1 MQIANNSLQLARLP
15 VARIGDIVIVR
26 KFGWPCHSPRTMSR
40 LSTPTITA
48 PLRQRNHA
56 YLVHGAVHEISGHG
70 ANLDS
75 CLLDK
80 LIQRRLKRLERVL
93 ASHGGRLVKPLQQ
106 GLLASF
112 HSAEAALI
120 GACEMQRRCAVI
132 PQLSDTQLA
141 LKIGIHAAIGQPL
154 SNPAMATAAKLS
166 TLITDAGIVL
176 SENVIAGLP
185 SELQQKSAPVAN
197 EGSDIAAYVIDWNAI
212 PMHRPPPPVTEESEP
227 AQAGTHGLQLILCC
241 GSETYRFDSRQ
252 SIVTIGR
259 DPGND
264 IVVNSPKASRK
275 HCRIVYR
282 LGSYVLVDVSTN
294 GTFVAQGSGEEHI
307 VRKNMATLHSPG
319 RLGFGRPWQPEAAD
333 SFGFEI
339 VRPG

>member
-1 MQIANNSLQLARLP
+1 MPS
-15 VARIGDIVIVR
+15 
-26 KFGWPCHSPRTMSR
+26 
-40 LSTPTITA
+40 LSTPTISA
-48 PLRQRNHA
+48 PLRARGQA
-56 YLVHGAVHEISGHG
+56 FLVHGAVHEISGQG
-70 ANLDS
+70 AHLDS
-75 CLLDK
+75 SLLGK

-141 LKIGIHAAIGQPL
+141 LKIGIHAAVGQPL
-154 SNPAMATAAKLS
+154 SDPAIATAANLS

-176 SENVIAGLP
+176 SESVITGLP
-185 SELQQKSAPVAN
+185 PELRQKSTPVAN
-197 EGSDIAAYVIDWNAI
+197 EGSEIGAYVIDWHAI
-212 PMHRPPPPVTEESEP
+212 PMHRPPPPRADESEAASP
-227 AQAGTHGLQLILCC
+227 YNVQLVLHC
-241 GSETYRFDSRQ
+241 GSNTYRFDNRQ
-252 SIVTIGR
+252 KMITIGR

-264 IVVNSPKASRK
+264 IVINSPKTSRR

-294 GTFVAQGSGEEHI
+294 GTFITQGSGEECV
-307 VRKNMATLHSPG
+307 VRKSMATLHTPG
-319 RLGFGRPWQPEAAD
+319 RIGFGRAWQPEGAD
-333 SFGFEI
+333 AFSFEI
-339 VRPG
+339 IRPD